1 MLSTIISCI
10 KGAYTL
16 KATGRFPE
24 RILNIASTS
33 GIYIQ
38 NVKRTDCD
46 TITFCV
52 SKKGGDKLLQSN
64 LKGLELSLVES
75 FGVPVIFSRY
85 KKRVLLFF
93 LPLMFVIVSFVFS
106 LFIWRVEIT
115 GGDEALRA
123 QVKKVISENGI
134 KTGALKYKIDQ
145 YDVKKS
151 SILQIDDLSWLW
163 VDIKGSTAKVKIHK
177 RIPTPP
183 IIKINE
189 PSNVIATHS
198 GVIEKMQVYCGLP
211 LVKEGMTV
219 EKGQVIISGVFESEN
234 ENIPTYYHHATG
246 NVVLRVFEE
255 KVIVIPKKT
264 VIKKPTGK
272 EKKVFCINFEK
283 NNVKFSLNSGIS
295 YSEYDKIE
303 KKYVLSPLPVSFSKI
318 IYREAV
324 AETVDTDFKKEYS
337 TRLDAF
343 KKSLTDKGMEIAQL
357 SEETEESEHGYTVT
371 FRAQCLVR
379 TDKEIPI
386 IEGEANGENS

>member
-1 MLSTIISCI
+1 MFGTIISCM

-38 NVKRTDCD
+38 DVKRTDDD
-46 TITFCV
+46 TITFGV
-52 SKKGGDKLLQSN
+52 SKKGGDKLLQSD
-64 LKGLELSLVES
+64 LKGVELSLVES
-75 FGVPVIFSRY
+75 YGVPVIFQRY
-85 KKRVLLFF
+85 KKRVLLFS
-93 LPLMFVIVSFVFS
+93 LPLIFVIVSFVFS

-115 GGDEALRA
+115 GGDEPLRA
-123 QVKKVISENGI
+123 QVRKVVSENGI
-134 KTGALKYKIDQ
+134 KVGALKNKIDQ
-145 YDVKKS
+145 YDVKKN
-151 SILQIDDLSWLW
+151 SILKIDDLSWLW

-183 IIKINE
+183 VIKINE
-189 PSNVIATHS
+189 PSNVIATHN
-198 GVIEKMQVYCGLP
+198 GVVEKMQVYCGLP

-219 EKGQVIISGVFESEN
+219 EKGQIIISGVFESEN

-246 NVVLRVFEE
+246 NVMLRVFEE
-255 KVIVIPKKT
+255 KITVIPKKT

-272 EKKVFCINFEK
+272 EKKVFSINLEK

-295 YSEYDKIE
+295 YTEYDKIE

-318 IYREAV
+318 TYQEAV
-324 AETVDTDFKKEYS
+324 AETVDTDFEKEYAL
-337 TRLDAF
+337 RLDAF
-343 KKSLTDKGMEIAQL
+343 TKSLTDKGMEIVNL
-357 SEETEESEHGYTVT
+357 SDETQENDDNYTVT

>member
-64 LKGLELSLVES
+64 LEGLELSLVES

-211 LVKEGMTV
+211 LVKEGMTI

-283 NNVKFSLNSGIS
+283 NNIKFSLNSGIS

>member
-64 LKGLELSLVES
+64 LEGLELSLVES

-211 LVKEGMTV
+211 LVKEGMTI

>member
-337 TRLDAF
+337 TRLAAF